1 MWMLPKWYLEN
12 HIRHRD
18 ELERRVRSLALMMLR
33 DAESKIA
40 NLKDEE
46 VGTIKN
52 DGILTIEEVVN
63 QKFDSV

>member
-1 MWMLPKWYLEN
+1 
-12 HIRHRD
+12 
-18 ELERRVRSLALMMLR
+18 MMLQ

>member
-1 MWMLPKWYLEN
+1 MWIPKWYLEN
-12 HIRHRD
+12 QIRHRD
-18 ELERRVRSLALMMLR
+18 ELERRVKRLELMMLQ